1 MSSHMLLL
9 PLVDPL
15 LVFEMIHR
23 IIDILVDYLG
33 DVSEVSIRDNFV
45 IVYQVSE
52 GILLTFSDRHQT
64 GVTNS
69 YFKLLEEMMD
79 YGYPLTTEPNA
90 LKQIILPP
98 TIMNKVMNTV
108 VAASGSV
115 IHFFPLMC
123 IR

>member
-1 MSSHMLLL
+1 MTSYTAFIF
-9 PLVDPL
+9 LVDPL

-45 IVYQVSE
+45 IVYQVSYN
-52 GILLTFSDRHQT
+52 ILLTLVVIFAITLLTSHL
-64 GVTNS
+64 
-69 YFKLLEEMMD
+69 KLLEEMMD

-108 VAASGSV
+108 VAASG
-115 IHFFPLMC
+115 
-123 IR
+123 